1 MPDRCGVYNTRAHA
15 REKAVTMSSTKKNK
29 LTCATTRT
37 GANFENDQLGIIV
50 GVTTHGGAPVRVKPS
65 FDGDGNVTRVSVIVD
80 GKKHRDNDD
89 GTVRVM
95 HRYHAATP
103 RHTDA
108 LYPKL
113 TVNGKTKK
121 NTSYEYGA
129 FPAHGAAA
137 NTAARLIASVKLAD
151 PVLRMHDGTEYT
163 LAGTWTLMAMVK
175 TLTDTGKRLATVHM
189 AAGETLVVDC
199 VNA

>member
-1 MPDRCGVYNTRAHA
+1 M
-15 REKAVTMSSTKKNK
+15 TKNQKNQ

-37 GANFENDQLGIIV
+37 GADFSDEVLGVIV

-65 FDGDGNVTRVSVIVD
+65 FDGAGNVTRVSVIVD
-80 GKKHRDNDD
+80 AKDHGKTLAD
-89 GTVRVM
+89 GTVVH
-95 HRYHAATP
+95 HRYHASTP
-103 RHTDA
+103 RNTDA

-137 NTAARLIASVKLAD
+137 NTAARLIATVKLAD

-189 AAGETLVVDC
+189 AAGDTLVVNC